1 MTPANKRILRQYG
14 KKLMQ
19 PTAYLSFYD
28 DAHFGLYREGQKT
41 GKPQAKIETVHV
53 MAWEKADLVH
63 GRQRLYL
70 SEVGRA
76 FLRRQNG
83 EQGVS
88 AFLAQHK
95 LTKEATHDA
104 SLRQTQTAPLQWL
117 RARKQDKRFGLK
129 DVDFEAGE
137 MLAQI
142 YDRAAFHPRQTMNW
156 QRTVFVDG
164 ASSYAAVDAPSHVLD
179 ARRKLN
185 AALEY
190 VGPGL
195 SDVALAVCCAEV
207 GLEECERGFALP
219 KRSGKLMLKMALT
232 RLSVFYGL
240 QTADAAAASLR
251 MRETME

>member
-1 MTPANKRILRQYG
+1 MTPANNRILRQYG

-19 PTAYLSFYD
+19 PTAYLALFD
-28 DAHFGLYREGQKT
+28 DAHFGLYREGQKA
-41 GKPQAKIETVHV
+41 GKPRVKIETVHV
-53 MAWEKADLVH
+53 EAWQKADLLH
-63 GRQRLYL
+63 GAQKLYL

-76 FLRRQNG
+76 FLRRQ
-83 EQGVS
+83 QSDTGVS
-88 AFLAQHK
+88 AFLEQHK
-95 LTKEATHDA
+95 LTEAAAHDA

-117 RARKQDKRFGLK
+117 KARKQDKRFGLR

-164 ASSYAAVDAPSHVLD
+164 ISSFAAVDAPSHVLD

-185 AALEY
+185 AALDY

-251 MRETME
+251 MRATME